1 LEMQSRGLSMM
12 AVHDS
17 YWTYACDLPELSSVL
32 RQQFVNLYDKYDPL
46 WELKEQWE
54 ESFFMDLRRHGVK
67 LPDPP
72 KRGDLDLRVVLNSPY
87 FFS

>member
-1 LEMQSRGLSMM
+1 MM

-17 YWTYACDLPELSSVL
+17 YWTYACDLPVLASVL
-32 RQQFVNLYDKYDPL
+32 RQQFVDLYTNYDPL

-54 ESFFMDLRRHGVK
+54 ELYFQDLRRHGVK
-67 LPDPP
+67 LPPP
-72 KRGDLDLRVVLNSPY
+72 PARGTLDLKEVLKSEY